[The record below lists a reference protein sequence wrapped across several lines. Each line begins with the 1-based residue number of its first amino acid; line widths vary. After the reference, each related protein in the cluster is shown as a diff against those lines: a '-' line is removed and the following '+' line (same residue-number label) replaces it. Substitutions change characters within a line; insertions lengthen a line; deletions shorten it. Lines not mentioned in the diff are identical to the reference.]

1 MGTNYAGL
9 YQPQQGVYDAWLR
22 SQLGVGTSP
31 LQYAYQQT
39 QSPLAQLQYW
49 STPPGVSMEGQGTD
63 QPYRQYLAGT
73 GLFGNINPAGY
84 NPLTAQGWA
93 ERARGIGAS
102 LGFMPDVVNP
112 YSDMPQEQVMER
124 FGMLGGTDAARD
136 AARLAQAPVMAATPF
151 ALQGETQRILS
162 RLHQDWL
169 AQNTGDNYLQYAMT
183 DPMGLWSRFGV
194 GQQQATAEED

>member
-1 MGTNYAGL
+1 MGTNYAGIF
-9 YQPQQGVYDAWLR
+9 QPQQGVYDAWLR
-22 SQLGVGTSP
+22 SQLGVSDSP

-49 STPPGVSMEGQGTD
+49 STPPGVSMTGQGAD

-73 GLFGNINPAGY
+73 GLFGNTTGY
-84 NPLTAQGWA
+84 SPLTAQGWA
-93 ERARGIGAS
+93 DRARGIGAS
-102 LGFMPDVVNP
+102 LGFNTGAVSP
-112 YSDMPQEQVMER
+112 YADMAEEQVMER
-124 FGMLGGTDAARD
+124 FGLLGGTDAARD
-136 AARLAQAPVMAATPF
+136 AARLAQAPVMAATPY

-169 AQNTGDNYLQYAMT
+169 AQNTGGNYLQYAMT

-194 GQQQATAEED
+194 GQQAATSEED